1 MNNYSV
7 YHCVFPERD
16 ASFVL
21 RFAGMFIHLTEHV
34 EKKYSI
40 SAYG

>member
-1 MNNYSV
+1 MNV
-7 YHCVFPERD
+7 HLTVACVFPERD

-21 RFAGMFIHLTEHV
+21 QFAGLFMHLAAHV

-40 SAYG
+40 LAYR